1 MTIFRIVITAIAI
14 ATTAATTG
22 PASSVPIKDVDVLT
36 LQSGEFTTGRRT
48 LSLPQLHCK
57 GRNCRLADI
66 KTVHCKNVGSDGIDA
81 LWECK
86 SEMDTSV
93 RFGTLNVI
101 CEGYDYPKDPNILS
115 GSCGLEYT
123 LVKTGPR
130 QVIPQDEGN
139 PLIGLMAIVVFI
151 SCLCSCLDDSGPG
164 FWTGFLI
171 CALLDES
178 SSSSSSSGNYSI
190 STSYASTS
198 RR

>member
-1 MTIFRIVITAIAI
+1 MTIFRIVIIATAIAI
-14 ATTAATTG
+14 ATAT
-22 PASSVPIKDVDVLT
+22 SVPIKDVDVLT
-36 LQSGEFTTGRRT
+36 LQAGEFTTGRR
-48 LSLPQLHCK
+48 SLPIPQLQCK
-57 GRNCRLADI
+57 GRNCRLTDI
-66 KTVHCKNVGSDGIDA
+66 KTVRCTNVGSDGIDA
-81 LWECK
+81 QWECK

-130 QVIPQDEGN
+130 QVIPKDEGN
-139 PLIGLMAIVVFI
+139 PLIGLMAIVIFI
-151 SCLCSCLDDSGPG
+151 SCFISTCLDDSGPG

-178 SSSSSSSGNYSI
+178 SSSSGTYSI